1 MIPSLFNDGLST
13 APATGSIGVG
23 RLTDCI
29 SCKVE
34 REINGIYELTIQYPL
49 SGVLY
54 DNIAMRSLILVKPDQ
69 MSDPQLFRVYRIS
82 KPLKGIVT
90 INARHI
96 SYDLDGYTVEPF
108 TALSISTAL
117 SGITSHAVPASPFSF
132 SSSRSTAATFT
143 VKKPG
148 SIWSLMAGQEGS
160 LLDVFGGEY
169 EFDNFDITLENRL
182 GTDRGVSIRYGKNLK
197 DINQEENCAAVYTA
211 VYPYYYD
218 TTTNTLVTLQE
229 QTVDVGIVTAFDR
242 VFSLDLTDNFREPPT
257 EDALRSAAESYIASH
272 ELGVPEV
279 SLTVQFIPLWQTEE
293 YKEIAVLETVALG
306 DTVTVQFPALGVDAT
321 SRAVAFVYDCLKER
335 YEAITLGKVKSSLTA
350 IVAAQAK
357 EIEERPTQSYVE
369 RISTMLSE
377 AMIGVH
383 GGAVR
388 LVDTNGD
395 GMPDELY
402 IADSPDINEA
412 VIVWRFNYLGWAV
425 SQTGYNG
432 TYIMGATL
440 QDGLLANAIT
450 AAHLTAGTIQSA
462 DGETVN
468 IDLDNGIVQMNAQ
481 YFALNGNNLDD
492 YFHISFEGGSPV
504 VRIGSSANGIVLK
517 QMSDRISFCD
527 SSGNELAYWNNNSF
541 RLVELQSFQLGNLEL
556 VSEPNGSVSFVKPS
570 PYITFCTWNVG
581 LFNDGSTRVPTADAA
596 ARISAFQSVIA
607 AIDAE
612 VINNQEFVYYIDS
625 SLTVPTANI
634 MDFKYPFSTEV
645 GEVRTFSEVNIDN
658 QTRVYFASGSGRYYR
673 HGKISIGGKEI
684 TVINTHLSYEV
695 DPSVYRSADIQE
707 LITFMST
714 RPYVIL
720 SGDFNV
726 YTDAEWNAFT
736 NAGFTLCNGGDF
748 GWFKTWPIN
757 ISGSPWGTE
766 HLDNIIVS
774 SNIVPQR
781 VETYSTTISDHAPL
795 IAVLKIT

>member
-1 MIPSLFNDGLST
+1 MIPSLFNVELST
-13 APATGSIGVG
+13 APASGSIGDG
-23 RLTDCI
+23 RLTDCV

-34 REINGIYELTIQYPL
+34 REINGIYELTIRYPC

-54 DNIAMRSLILVKPDQ
+54 ESIAMRSLILVKPDQ
-69 MSDPQLFRVYRIS
+69 MTDPQLFRVYRIS

-96 SYDLDGYTVEPF
+96 SYDLDGYAVEPF
-108 TALSISTAL
+108 TASTITQAL
-117 SGITSHAVPASPFSF
+117 SGITSNAVPSCPFTF
-132 SSSRSTAATFT
+132 SSSRTTVANFS
-143 VKKPG
+143 VKKPD

-160 LLDVFGGEY
+160 LLDVYGGEY
-169 EFDNFDITLENRL
+169 DFDNFGVTMENRL
-182 GTDRGVSIRYGKNLK
+182 GTDRGVAIRYGKNLK

-218 TTTNTLVTLQE
+218 TATGALVTLPE
-229 QTVDVGIVTAFDR
+229 ETVDVGIVTSFDR
-242 VFSLDLTDNFREPPT
+242 VYSLDLTDRFEQTPT
-257 EDALRSAAESYIASH
+257 EDELRSAAEAYIASH

-279 SLTVQFIPLWQTEE
+279 SLTVDFVHLWQTEE
-293 YKEIAVLETVALG
+293 YKEIAALEVVALG
-306 DTVTVQFPALGVDAT
+306 DTVTVEFPALGVNAT
-321 SRAVAFVYDCLKER
+321 ARAVAFVYDCLKER
-335 YEAITLGKVKSSLTA
+335 YESITIGRVKSSLTA

-357 EIEERPTQSYVE
+357 EIEEKPTQSYVE

-527 SSGNELAYWNNNSF
+527 SSDASRASASWYIVRNLNIVNVF
-541 RLVELQSFQLGNLEL
+541 RLM
-556 VSEPNGSVSFVKPS
+556 P
-570 PYITFCTWNVG
+570 
-581 LFNDGSTRVPTADAA
+581 
-596 ARISAFQSVIA
+596 
-607 AIDAE
+607 
-612 VINNQEFVYYIDS
+612 
-625 SLTVPTANI
+625 
-634 MDFKYPFSTEV
+634 
-645 GEVRTFSEVNIDN
+645 
-658 QTRVYFASGSGRYYR
+658 
-673 HGKISIGGKEI
+673 
-684 TVINTHLSYEV
+684 
-695 DPSVYRSADIQE
+695 
-707 LITFMST
+707 
-714 RPYVIL
+714 
-720 SGDFNV
+720 
-726 YTDAEWNAFT
+726 
-736 NAGFTLCNGGDF
+736 
-748 GWFKTWPIN
+748 
-757 ISGSPWGTE
+757 
-766 HLDNIIVS
+766 
-774 SNIVPQR
+774 
-781 VETYSTTISDHAPL
+781 
-795 IAVLKIT
+795 